1 MAAHDGTQH
10 SEPQGSLLS
19 EPEFQEL
26 CRIAQ
31 RLTVERRDLLYD
43 ILWADKLDRIND
55 EFNHALRLFDYADAE
70 LDRRV
75 KNSD

>member
-1 MAAHDGTQH
+1 MVTKNDSGD